1 MVKLNVLGQ
10 RLKSLRDDMKNE
22 NSKFTQSFI
31 ANLIGVAR
39 TTYTAYENG
48 TKQPPMETVNKIA
61 DVFGVTTDYLYGRT
75 DSKQPEFS
83 SNEKKD
89 IAKQMEKI
97 RKDLESQDGLSF
109 YGEPLSEEAL
119 ESLME
124 SMEYVVKQTKKINR
138 KYIPKKYRD
147 K

>member
-1 MVKLNVLGQ
+1 MVELNVLGQ
-10 RLKSLRDDMKNE
+10 RLRSLRDDMKNE

-75 DSKQPEFS
+75 DSKHPEFS

>member
-75 DSKQPEFS
+75 DSKQPDFS

-147 K
+147 I

>member
-1 MVKLNVLGQ
+1 MNVLGQ

-75 DSKQPEFS
+75 DSKQPDFS

>member
-89 IAKQMEKI
+89 IAKQMEEI

>member
-1 MVKLNVLGQ
+1 MNVLGQ

>member
-1 MVKLNVLGQ
+1 MNVLGQ

-75 DSKQPEFS
+75 DSKQPDFS

-147 K
+147 I

>member
-1 MVKLNVLGQ
+1 MVELNVLGQ
-10 RLKSLRDDMKNE
+10 RLRSLRDDMKNE

>member
-75 DSKQPEFS
+75 DSKQPDFS

>member
-1 MVKLNVLGQ
+1 MVELNVLGQ

>member
-22 NSKFTQSFI
+22 NSKFTQGYI
-31 ANLIGVAR
+31 ASLIGVAR

-75 DSKQPEFS
+75 DSKQPDFS